1 MKQVFKEILAK
12 CCGCWAKET
21 ILNFHDINSYFLRS
35 GYKAITQGVEI
46 KNENFYPSE
55 KKVLEFYLYF
65 FNPIFQI
72 LYSVCFYKYTYYT
85 THTHTQTHPVYK

>member
-35 GYKAITQGVEI
+35 GYKAIPWGVEI
-46 KNENFYPSE
+46 KYENFYPSE

-65 FNPIFQI
+65 LTQSFKFSVVYVLTNVPIMPP
-72 LYSVCFYKYTYYT
+72 
-85 THTHTQTHPVYK
+85 HTLTQSL